1 MNIQMLTGKR
11 AKDHYAWRKRV
22 NDALPD
28 LARRVFNLRSGGY
41 YGVGMHHSLERKLG
55 RVLTMANE
63 FEMELA
69 HYIPA
74 TDQLVYEELVDTL
87 RRAEWSKAHFGSN
100 PDAPGMPWNP
110 KIQQQL
116 EESFGRFRMLAESL
130 GLMDNAVVIDLQ
142 ERLLSVDDETRKEL
156 FADAKPGF
164 VANIVGMAFD
174 FKPGLDPV
182 LSELAVDLY
191 DRLDES
197 AFPEKGIALVL
208 YAYGLE
214 DAVAKVD
221 ERLAGN
227 AMRI

>member
-1 MNIQMLTGKR
+1 
-11 AKDHYAWRKRV
+11 
-22 NDALPD
+22 
-28 LARRVFNLRSGGY
+28 
-41 YGVGMHHSLERKLG
+41 
-55 RVLTMANE
+55 
-63 FEMELA
+63 
-69 HYIPA
+69 
-74 TDQLVYEELVDTL
+74 
-87 RRAEWSKAHFGSN
+87 
-100 PDAPGMPWNP
+100 
-110 KIQQQL
+110 
-116 EESFGRFRMLAESL
+116 
-130 GLMDNAVVIDLQ
+130 
-142 ERLLSVDDETRKEL
+142 
-156 FADAKPGF
+156 
-164 VANIVGMAFD
+164 MAFD